1 MKTTHRFL
9 AGCALIA
16 ALLALA
22 LDALYP
28 RFLAATYRSGL
39 AFGVL
44 ATLAHVTWSFFAL
57 SWGGRQADKRFL
69 TAFAASL
76 LGRLLILG
84 IAILAAYR
92 VSAIDFKAT
101 LITLVIAFFPL
112 AGYEAFCV
120 VRGLD
125 LGFAGEPSGR
135 AGAGSASDSGAPV
148 TTSAPPAAGEAT
160 PVGRGA

>member
-1 MKTTHRFL
+1 MKTTQRFL
-9 AGCALIA
+9 VGCALIA

-39 AFGVL
+39 ACGVL
-44 ATLAHVTWSFFAL
+44 ATLAHVTWSYFL
-57 SWGGRQADKRFL
+57 LNWGGRQPDRRFL

-76 LGRLLILG
+76 VGRGLILG

-92 VSAIDFKAT
+92 IPAIDFKAT

-112 AGYEAFCV
+112 AGYEAYCI

-125 LGFAGEPSGR
+125 LGFAGAPSV
-135 AGAGSASDSGAPV
+135 GAGVGGA
-148 TTSAPPAAGEAT
+148 TRT
-160 PVGRGA
+160 R